1 MAASSG
7 VVMPNISQ
15 EMYLQLLTLVGDYP
29 TFKSNMDQFFVL
41 TMGIIVFLIQCG
53 FAFLE
58 VGAVRSKNTTNILI
72 KNLLDCFVSGIAYW
86 LFGYAFAYSD
96 GNSFIGYKNY
106 WALHDLPEDQLA
118 VWFFQYTFAATAATI
133 VSGAVAERCEFM
145 AYFAYSFF
153 ITGFIYPVVTHWVWY
168 PGGWLALGAEY
179 DDGANGTFT
188 VVYQDFAGS
197 GALHVLGGVA
207 AFCGAVMLG
216 PRIGRFH
223 PSTRKPVDIRGHSVP
238 MAALGG
244 FILVFG
250 FLAFNGGSLLAIADG
265 PNASTVSLSITNTVL
280 SASTSAF
287 TSLLLNRTGYFG
299 TRKWSILLT
308 INGALGGMVS
318 VCSGVNVYR
327 PWAAAAIGIVGA
339 LVENAWSAMMLKIHV
354 DDPLDAVAVHW
365 GAGLVGVLGVPFLK
379 PDEGIFY
386 AWDRKSGLM
395 LAWQV
400 AGVLTIIVW
409 TAVLSLLLFGLL
421 RLFKVLRV
429 APELE
434 SKGLDIPKHGEPA
447 YPLEAYGHGHVERI
461 LKILESGQSQIF
473 EQGFMNEGFSVEQ
486 DDKGLYE
493 SPEVRSANG
502 IPQAKSEAVTT
513 GEEQKSANRV
523 PKTSGEEQSS
533 RL

>member
-1 MAASSG
+1 
-7 VVMPNISQ
+7 
-15 EMYLQLLTLVGDYP
+15 MYLQLLTLVGDYP

-308 INGALGGMVS
+308 INGALGGMEL
-318 VCSGVNVYR
+318 
-327 PWAAAAIGIVGA
+327 W
-339 LVENAWSAMMLKIHV
+339 E
-354 DDPLDAVAVHW
+354 HW
-365 GAGLVGVLGVPFLK
+365 WRT